1 MGIAERKERDKLE
14 MRKNIIDAA
23 MHMFMYEGYE
33 NVSIRK
39 LADKIEYS
47 PATIY
52 LYYKDK
58 DELLYDVQAECFGKL
73 MDVFTT
79 HATATNPIEKLR
91 QIGHAYLTFGLDNPQ
106 LYELMFIMKAPMNTV
121 EENELWKN
129 GDCAFNFLVDC
140 MTECIEKDLIRFE
153 HPLQSVLAVWAMAHG
168 LISLSVCYRMK
179 VTRMTDEQSRASM
192 FMTLDHYIDT
202 IKKK

>member
-1 MGIAERKERDKLE
+1 MGIAERKERDKQE
-14 MRKNIIDAA
+14 MRKSIIDAA
-23 MHMFMYEGYE
+23 MHMFMYEGYD

-58 DELLYDVQAECFGKL
+58 DELLYDVQAVCFGRL
-73 MDVFTT
+73 VDVFTE
-79 HATATNPIEKLR
+79 HATSTDPIEKLR
-91 QIGHAYLTFGLDNPQ
+91 QIGHAYLTFGMENPQ

-140 MTECIEKDLIRFE
+140 MTQCVMQNRIHFH
-153 HPLQSVLAVWAMAHG
+153 HPLQGVLSVWAMAHG
-168 LISLSVCYRMK
+168 LMSLSVCYRMK
-179 VTRMTDEQSRASM
+179 VTRMTDEESKANM
-192 FMTLDHYIDT
+192 YMALDHYIDT
-202 IKKK
+202 LTKK

>member
-1 MGIAERKERDKLE
+1 MGIAERKERDKQE
-14 MRKNIIDAA
+14 MRKSIIDAA
-23 MHMFMYEGYE
+23 MHMFMYEGYD

-58 DELLYDVQAECFGKL
+58 DELLYDVQAESFGRL
-73 MDVFTT
+73 MDIFKAA
-79 HATATNPIEKLR
+79 ATSADPIEKLR

-129 GDCAFNFLVDC
+129 GDDAFGFLVQC
-140 MTECIEKDLIRFE
+140 MTECVLQDRIHFH
-153 HPLQSVLAVWAMAHG
+153 HPLQGVLSVWAMAHG
-168 LISLSVCYRMK
+168 LMSLSVCYRMK
-179 VTRMTDEQSRASM
+179 VTRMTDEENRANM
-192 FMTLDHYIDT
+192 FMALDHYIDT
-202 IKKK
+202 LTKK